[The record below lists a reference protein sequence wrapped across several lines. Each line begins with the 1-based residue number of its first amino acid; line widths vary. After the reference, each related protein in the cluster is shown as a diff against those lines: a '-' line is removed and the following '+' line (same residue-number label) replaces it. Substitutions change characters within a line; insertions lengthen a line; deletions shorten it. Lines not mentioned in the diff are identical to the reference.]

1 MKQYIITVVIV
12 GMIGSIVS
20 ILSPD
25 GEGGGLKSHVRLA
38 IGLVLT
44 LVCVSPLISLVKTL
58 GELDVQGLVGEIEGS
73 DREEYE
79 SIFQSGYDAA
89 EIENL
94 KEGIKAILRER
105 FDIADDECYVS
116 VVTRADNDEKRRL
129 ERIFIN
135 FYGAAIWKNTGEIE
149 SYLSELFGCEIVTA
163 VG

>member
-1 MKQYIITVVIV
+1 MKQYIITVIIV
-12 GMIGSIVS
+12 GVIGSIVS

-25 GEGGGLKSHVRLA
+25 GEGGGLKAHVRLA

-44 LVCVSPLISLVKTL
+44 LVCISPLISLVQTL
-58 GELDVQGLVGEIEGS
+58 GELDVQGFVGEIDQS

-94 KEGIKAILRER
+94 TEGIKSILRER
-105 FDIADDECYVS
+105 FDIAADECYVS
-116 VVTRADNDEKRRL
+116 VVTRTEKGGKRHI

-149 SYLSELFGCEIVTA
+149 SYLGELFGCEVVTA